1 MGEELPGS
9 IDIDKLYED
18 STSKLDVKKEESPA
32 KKPLQPFK
40 IDYDQLWNND
50 ADLQIKDLLIEST
63 KIQPSFVEKPKKG
76 NGKHYVKPHEPFSIF
91 KPMTYP

>member
-1 MGEELPGS
+1 LCRFHAENFENYAEIEMGEELPGS

-50 ADLQIKDLLIEST
+50 ADL
-63 KIQPSFVEKPKKG
+63 
-76 NGKHYVKPHEPFSIF
+76 
-91 KPMTYP
+91 

>member
-50 ADLQIKDLLIEST
+50 ADL
-63 KIQPSFVEKPKKG
+63 
-76 NGKHYVKPHEPFSIF
+76 
-91 KPMTYP
+91 

>member
-18 STSKLDVKKEESPA
+18 STSKLDVKKEESPV

-50 ADLQIKDLLIEST
+50 ADL
-63 KIQPSFVEKPKKG
+63 
-76 NGKHYVKPHEPFSIF
+76 
-91 KPMTYP
+91 